1 VGDPIF
7 GLVAQGAKRAV
18 LGDRVFD
25 YAVDPVQQV
34 LDRRAQIDV
43 VDVAQDECCF
53 DDPAATSRPR
63 RGSSPRYSRLLPD
76 R

>member
-25 YAVDPVQQV
+25 YAVDRFSKFSIAV
-34 LDRRAQIDV
+34 RRS
-43 VDVAQDECCF
+43 
-53 DDPAATSRPR
+53 TS
-63 RGSSPRYSRLLPD
+63 SM
-76 R
+76 